1 MSTADS
7 ELQYSQIQNFSRKFM
22 EPDRYETTFSDKFEI
37 GELRDTAYHGTLNP
51 LPKDLF
57 AMIKKK

>member
-1 MSTADS
+1 
-7 ELQYSQIQNFSRKFM
+7 M
-22 EPDRYETTFSDKFEI
+22 EPDRYETIFSNKFEI
-37 GELRDTAYHGTLNP
+37 NELRDTAYHGTLNP

>member
-1 MSTADS
+1 
-7 ELQYSQIQNFSRKFM
+7 M
-22 EPDRYETTFSDKFEI
+22 EPDRYETIFSDKFEI

-57 AMIKKK
+57 AMIRKK